1 MVSAIAM
8 THDKD
13 PATLI
18 HEQLGDI
25 DDVDVFNDRILLAIY
40 ERPEKTAGGVL
51 LTQTSRAEDQFQ
63 GKAAMIVKMGP
74 IAVLKE
80 DDRGGALNVGD
91 WVAIRPS
98 DGWPVRINKQMCRLV
113 SEKDVHLRLASP
125 DQAW

>member
-1 MVSAIAM
+1 MVAAISM
-8 THDKD
+8 KHVVEPDKVIYD
-13 PATLI
+13 A
-18 HEQLGDI
+18 LGDI

-40 ERPEKTAGGVL
+40 ERPEQTKGGVL

-74 IAVLKE
+74 VAVLKAV
-80 DDRGGALNVGD
+80 DRGDALNVGD

-113 SEKDVHLRLASP
+113 SEKDVHLRLNSP
-125 DQAW
+125 DVAW

>member
-1 MVSAIAM
+1 MTAAIKM
-8 THDKD
+8 SHDKD
-13 PATLI
+13 PATVI
-18 HEQLGDI
+18 HELLGDI

-40 ERPEKTAGGVL
+40 ERPEKTAAGVF
-51 LTQTSRAEDQFQ
+51 LTATSRAEDQFQ

-74 IAVLKE
+74 VAVLKA

-98 DGWPVRINKQMCRLV
+98 DGWPVRINRQMCRLV
-113 SEKDVHLRLASP
+113 SEKDVHLRLAMP

>member
-1 MVSAIAM
+1 MTAAIKM
-8 THDKD
+8 QHDKD

-40 ERPEKTAGGVL
+40 ERPEQTKAGII
-51 LTQTSRAEDQFQ
+51 LTQTTRGEDQFQ

-74 IAVLKE
+74 VAVLKAE
-80 DDRGGALNVGD
+80 DRGGALNVGD

-113 SEKDVHLRLASP
+113 SEKDVHLRLSTP

>member
-1 MVSAIAM
+1 MPAAIAM
-8 THDKD
+8 KHDKD

-25 DDVDVFNDRILLAIY
+25 EDVDVFNDRILLAIY
-40 ERPEKTAGGVL
+40 ERPEQTKAGII
-51 LTQTSRAEDQFQ
+51 LTQTTRGEDQFQ

-74 IAVLKE
+74 VAVLKAE
-80 DDRGGALNVGD
+80 DRGGALNVGD

-113 SEKDVHLRLASP
+113 SEKDVHLRLSTP